1 MCCQSAARG
10 SRLGTAHTVSLTL
23 LSLCEGSSHHEAAA
37 ATSNSRQ
44 CALSSTQMCAL
55 GSHTVPMHVRA
66 RSCAMWPL
74 TAHTQISAATLPR
87 APKK

>member
-1 MCCQSAARG
+1 MLSVRGARV
-10 SRLGTAHTVSLTL
+10 RDWALLTVSLAL

-66 RSCAMWPL
+66 RSCAM
-74 TAHTQISAATLPR
+74 
-87 APKK
+87 